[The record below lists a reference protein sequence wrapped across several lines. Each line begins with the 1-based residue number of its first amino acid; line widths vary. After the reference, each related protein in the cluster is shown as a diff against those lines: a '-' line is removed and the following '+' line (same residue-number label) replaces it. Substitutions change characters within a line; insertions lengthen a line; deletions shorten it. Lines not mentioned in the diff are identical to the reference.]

1 MSVWQRRLK
10 VIQFTLN
17 AINFEC
23 QIRNWTL
30 DPGEQDGERQFTFCP
45 DGEFIEETDPEP
57 ELTIEYFADWRSG
70 GLSDFLWQNRGQEA
84 AVNIVH
90 HPDLPAETVQF
101 SGTVRLKAPPVGGE
115 ARETEIQEVSLLVT
129 NLIFARGA

>member
-10 VIQFTLN
+10 LIQLSLN
-17 AINFEC
+17 GINFEC

-45 DGEFIEETDPEP
+45 EGEFIEETDPEP

-70 GLSDFLWQNRGQEA
+70 GLSDFLWQNRGEEA
-84 AVNIVH
+84 SVNIVH
-90 HPDLPAETVQF
+90 HPDQPAETVQF
-101 SGTVRLKAPPVGGE
+101 SGTIRLKAPPTGGE
-115 ARETEIQEVSLLVT
+115 ARETEVQEVTMLVT
-129 NLIFARGA
+129 NLDFVRGA

>member
-10 VIQFTLN
+10 LIQLSLN
-17 AINFEC
+17 GINFEC

-45 DGEFIEETDPEP
+45 EGEFIEETDPEP

-84 AVNIVH
+84 SVNIVH
-90 HPDLPAETVQF
+90 HPDQPAETVQF
-101 SGTVRLKAPPVGGE
+101 SGTIRLKAPPTGGE
-115 ARETEIQEVSLLVT
+115 ARETEVQEVTMLVT
-129 NLIFARGA
+129 NLDFVRGA